1 MADNTV
7 TTYATDDISS
17 VHHPRVKL
25 EFGPDGTVN
34 DVSYSKPLPANVAIR
49 GDALM
54 IGSVSAAPAR
64 AIISCSSSATA
75 TIVAAQTSAQVRVL
89 SYVFTVRATTS
100 VTFGSSTTA
109 QTGVMIFDKNGG
121 AAANFNPY
129 GHIQTATG
137 QPLTITTGDG
147 AVAGHVTYVMVSV

>member
-34 DVSYSKPLPANVAIR
+34 DVSYSKPLPANVAMR

-64 AIISCSSSATA
+64 AILSCSSSATA
-75 TIVAAQTSAQVRVL
+75 TVVAAQTSAQIRL
-89 SYVFTVRATTS
+89 ISYVLVARATTS

-109 QTGVMIFDKNGG
+109 QTGVMIFDKNSG
-121 AAANFNPY
+121 AAAPYNPF
-129 GHIQTATG
+129 GHVQTATG
-137 QPLTITTGDG
+137 QPLTITAGDG
-147 AVAGHVTYVMVSV
+147 AVAGHVTYVYVSV